1 MNQMDPRNM
10 SSVIIR
16 KTWGADDYFIC
27 GSPLP
32 ITSRGIWS
40 GDSPLN
46 SIFPVFILQAIAGTI
61 VSRVVYMILR
71 PMRQSKFLC
80 SVLGGILLGPSFFGE
95 SMKFREKM
103 FPPTEM
109 GVFNSFSTLGA
120 MFALFFVSVKVD
132 YKSLITRA
140 GRNSWVIGF
149 SGTIFPWI
157 TLLSLFY
164 MYIDYLPPALQ
175 IKIVPFFIASFV
187 SLTFFPV
194 VAYSLDELNILT
206 SELGHLSLSATIV
219 SDLMQWF
226 FVLLV
231 AIFKQANLE
240 QAIEAF
246 VSTFILVLI
255 SIYGIRPALVSI
267 IKKTPE
273 GKLIDETYVV
283 LILLGAL
290 FMGFTTDF
298 LGSSILYGP
307 IILGFIVPDG
317 PPLGSILVEKGEC
330 FVSEFLLPL
339 LFVRVG
345 YELDVRAMG
354 DLRTAFT
361 FMAILFAGYFAK
373 FLGVFLA
380 SLSFKLR
387 PRTAF
392 LLGLIMNNKGIIEI
406 VIYFRWKRIKYIDE
420 QTFAVLMFSS
430 LAMTAIIAPFT
441 GMLYKPRVRLASSH
455 KQTRLKTIQ
464 TTPGASEFR
473 VITCLHN
480 EENVNSIISLLE
492 ASNPTEISPICA
504 YVIHLVDLKGSSVP
518 ALIPFNAKQKR
529 IFKLSNSPSSNHIL
543 RAFENYS
550 RNSNGP
556 VIVQAF
562 TMIAPYIGMHENIC
576 RLALEKLTPLII
588 IPYHENQKHIEGSLV
603 ATSIRGFNAKLQRYA
618 PCTVGMLVDRGTR
631 RMNSSHFSYNV
642 AVIFI
647 GGEDDREAL
656 ALAARMSGHAEVSLC
671 VLRITLHCKKGGEF
685 DSTNKYKGRDNCKHK
700 CKCKG
705 KSKEG
710 EEEEEEEE
718 ELMDEALYD
727 EFKIKNMGNACVV
740 CREVVA
746 DCSAQ
751 VMDAIQSL
759 ESNYDLVMVGR
770 SRHQAMELNDIEMP
784 QLNSKN
790 IEHLG
795 MIGDALVSS
804 ELFEGWLSLL
814 VLHRCGRPVHK

>member
-1 MNQMDPRNM
+1 
-10 SSVIIR
+10 
-16 KTWGADDYFIC
+16 
-27 GSPLP
+27 
-32 ITSRGIWS
+32 
-40 GDSPLN
+40 
-46 SIFPVFILQAIAGTI
+46 
-61 VSRVVYMILR
+61 
-71 PMRQSKFLC
+71 
-80 SVLGGILLGPSFFGE
+80 
-95 SMKFREKM
+95 
-103 FPPTEM
+103 
-109 GVFNSFSTLGA
+109 
-120 MFALFFVSVKVD
+120 
-132 YKSLITRA
+132 
-140 GRNSWVIGF
+140 
-149 SGTIFPWI
+149 
-157 TLLSLFY
+157 
-164 MYIDYLPPALQ
+164 
-175 IKIVPFFIASFV
+175 
-187 SLTFFPV
+187 
-194 VAYSLDELNILT
+194 
-206 SELGHLSLSATIV
+206 
-219 SDLMQWF
+219 
-226 FVLLV
+226 
-231 AIFKQANLE
+231 
-240 QAIEAF
+240 
-246 VSTFILVLI
+246 VLI

-671 VLRITLHCKKGGEF
+671 VLRITLHCKKG
-685 DSTNKYKGRDNCKHK
+685 
-700 CKCKG
+700 
-705 KSKEG
+705 EG

>member
-1 MNQMDPRNM
+1 
-10 SSVIIR
+10 
-16 KTWGADDYFIC
+16 
-27 GSPLP
+27 
-32 ITSRGIWS
+32 
-40 GDSPLN
+40 
-46 SIFPVFILQAIAGTI
+46 
-61 VSRVVYMILR
+61 
-71 PMRQSKFLC
+71 
-80 SVLGGILLGPSFFGE
+80 
-95 SMKFREKM
+95 MKFREKM

-406 VIYFRWKRIKYIDE
+406 VIYFRWKRIKVTLYFFNLYICNE
-420 QTFAVLMFSS
+420 S
-430 LAMTAIIAPFT
+430 L
-441 GMLYKPRVRLASSH
+441 
-455 KQTRLKTIQ
+455 
-464 TTPGASEFR
+464 
-473 VITCLHN
+473 
-480 EENVNSIISLLE
+480 
-492 ASNPTEISPICA
+492 
-504 YVIHLVDLKGSSVP
+504 
-518 ALIPFNAKQKR
+518 
-529 IFKLSNSPSSNHIL
+529 
-543 RAFENYS
+543 
-550 RNSNGP
+550 
-556 VIVQAF
+556 
-562 TMIAPYIGMHENIC
+562 
-576 RLALEKLTPLII
+576 
-588 IPYHENQKHIEGSLV
+588 
-603 ATSIRGFNAKLQRYA
+603 
-618 PCTVGMLVDRGTR
+618 
-631 RMNSSHFSYNV
+631 
-642 AVIFI
+642 
-647 GGEDDREAL
+647 
-656 ALAARMSGHAEVSLC
+656 
-671 VLRITLHCKKGGEF
+671 
-685 DSTNKYKGRDNCKHK
+685 
-700 CKCKG
+700 
-705 KSKEG
+705 
-710 EEEEEEEE
+710 
-718 ELMDEALYD
+718 
-727 EFKIKNMGNACVV
+727 
-740 CREVVA
+740 
-746 DCSAQ
+746 
-751 VMDAIQSL
+751 
-759 ESNYDLVMVGR
+759 
-770 SRHQAMELNDIEMP
+770 
-784 QLNSKN
+784 
-790 IEHLG
+790 
-795 MIGDALVSS
+795 
-804 ELFEGWLSLL
+804 
-814 VLHRCGRPVHK
+814 